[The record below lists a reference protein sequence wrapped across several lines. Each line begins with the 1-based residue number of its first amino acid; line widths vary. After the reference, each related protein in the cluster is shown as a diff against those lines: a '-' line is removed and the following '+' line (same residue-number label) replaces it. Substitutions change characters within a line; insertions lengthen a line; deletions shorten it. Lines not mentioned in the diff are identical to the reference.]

1 MGALSNHLLSLI
13 LFTPLAGALLIGLVG
28 SQRVRTIRWIAHAAA
43 ATVLVLA
50 LPLWFEYEPHGKT
63 WQFAEKGGWIPSIGA
78 SYYVGADGFS
88 ILLILLTALIG
99 WVGIIASRH
108 DIQRRVKP
116 FYALILI
123 VQTGLLGV
131 FMSLDFLQVFLFWET
146 ALVAMVFLIR
156 GWGEGGAVR
165 SARQFAFYTQTASLA
180 ILVGMLVLYF
190 SNYAATGIHSL
201 DVTEFHTLRLPISVQ
216 KWVFLAFFLGFG
228 ATVAL
233 FPLHGWLPV
242 ALSDAPVAVS
252 IILPAVMLK
261 MGAYGF
267 VRFSLPILPDASRD
281 FGPAV
286 AVFAVIALLCGAI
299 LVRTERDWIRFVA
312 YASVCHM
319 AFVTLGMFALT
330 PASVTGS
337 MLHLFNHGIS
347 TAGLLLVVRTIWRR
361 PEAIPGGDAGLWR
374 TAPTLATVFLL
385 MVMSVAGVPMLNGFV
400 GDVMILR
407 GVYAAN
413 KVAALVAAAA
423 IVFVSAFTLWL
434 FRRTTSGRA
443 ALAAGGHPGARE
455 VGMIVP
461 FVALAFWVGLYPAPF
476 VARLETSMGRV
487 VARVNPA
494 YAPYVAQGSD
504 CATPAPPEPSGPPP
518 GFMLTESCADGSEK
532 QEKPSPA
539 PDGSR
544 H

>member
-13 LFTPLAGALLIGLVG
+13 LFTPLAGALLIALV
-28 SQRVRTIRWIAHAAA
+28 SSRCIRAIRGIAHASA

-63 WQFAEKGGWIPSIGA
+63 WQFAERGAWIPSIGA

-88 ILLILLTALIG
+88 ILLILLTSLIG

-108 DIQRRVKP
+108 DIQNRVKP

-123 VQTGLLGV
+123 LQTGLLGV

-156 GWGEGGAVR
+156 GWGEGSTVR
-165 SARQFAFYTQTASLA
+165 SAMKFAFFTQMASLA
-180 ILVGMLVLYF
+180 ILVGILVLYF
-190 SNYAATGIHSL
+190 SNHAASGVHSL

-228 ATVAL
+228 ATSSL
-233 FPLHGWLPV
+233 FPLHAWLPD
-242 ALSDAPVAVS
+242 AQSDAPTAAS
-252 IILPAVMLK
+252 IILPAVVLK

-286 AVFAVIALLCGAI
+286 GLFAVVALLCGAI
-299 LVRTERDWIRFVA
+299 LVRAQRDWIRFVA

-347 TAGLLLVVRTIWRR
+347 AAGLLLVVRTIWRGR
-361 PEAIPGGDAGLWR
+361 EVEPRTDAGFWR
-374 TAPTLATVFLL
+374 TGPALATVFLI
-385 MVMSVAGVPMLNGFV
+385 MVMSVAGVPALNGFV

-407 GVYAAN
+407 GVYTADKLAAT
-413 KVAALVAAAA
+413 VAAAA
-423 IVFVSAFTLWL
+423 MVFVSAFTVWL
-434 FRRTTSGRA
+434 FRRTTSGRGA
-443 ALAAGGHPGARE
+443 VATVGHLSARD
-455 VGMIVP
+455 VGIFVP
-461 FVALAFWVGLYPAPF
+461 FVALAFWIGLYPAPF
-476 VARLETSMGRV
+476 VARLETSMGRI

-518 GFMLTESCADGSEK
+518 GFMLTESCADGSEMHA
-532 QEKPSPA
+532 KPSP

-544 H
+544 R